1 MQIRMIVFSAVVA
14 IGMGT
19 TMATVSADQAT
30 SRKNDAKKADQAVSA
45 PAPSRTGFATLKGV
59 KAVPMEAAELKAIK
73 GLHIHFWTG
82 GPPSPG
88 EEPHVVN
95 HLENNLG
102 NGQAPAGSG
111 PGYSGLC
118 VANVQSPS
126 IFINPGGGC

>member
-1 MQIRMIVFSAVVA
+1 MHIRMTVCASIVA
-14 IGMGT
+14 IGTMA
-19 TMATVSADQAT
+19 TMATVFASDHAASQKSSAT
-30 SRKNDAKKADQAVSA
+30 SAKQAVSA
-45 PAPSRTGFATLKGV
+45 PAPASTRFATLKGI
-59 KAVPMEAAELKAIK
+59 KAAPMEAADLKTIK

-82 GPPSPG
+82 GAPVG
-88 EEPHVVN
+88 DPHLVN